1 MLEVFKDHPYSQS
14 RATEEK
20 MKNVEEERVK
30 YKTRVNEKNT
40 RIKKMKLTMAT
51 IKQELKIIHLQND
64 DLKDIQK
71 RLKR

>member
-30 YKTRVNEKNT
+30 DKTRVNEKNR

-51 IKQELKIIHLQND
+51 IKQELKDKHLQKYD
-64 DLKDIQK
+64 HADIQMIF
-71 RLKR
+71 